1 LITFQL
7 LKSFPRTEIFD
18 VSLGL
23 EQKCEHLTL
32 SVVKAALHLYFS
44 QASLF
49 DAATGFIKSMTT
61 ILPPWS
67 EINLRI
73 PQNQNDTGTGEVL
86 ETRQF
91 CSGGSR

>member
-1 LITFQL
+1 LIAFNL
-7 LKSFPRTEIFD
+7 LKSFSRAEIFD
-18 VSLGL
+18 LSLGL
-23 EQKCEHLTL
+23 EQKCEHLIL
-32 SVVKAALHLYFS
+32 FVARAALHLHFY

-49 DAATGFIKSMTT
+49 DAVTGFIKSMTT
-61 ILPPWS
+61 ILSPWS

-86 ETRQF
+86 EARQF